1 MRKEDR
7 MGVSYRT
14 AQIFLDRLNWKAN
27 CGGLNEL
34 CSFQVDVY
42 QFCMADS
49 LKDDVLKA
57 FTDFLRLLDMR
68 QLRSVMIIFMW
79 LYQRDIKF
87 TLKFRYNQNL
97 PFWYNLKNIRKPRV
111 IRKKMLACGHDDL
124 MSEPVEHLVQYLREK
139 GRITV

>member
-1 MRKEDR
+1 
-7 MGVSYRT
+7 MGVSYRK

-42 QFCMADS
+42 QFRMADS
-49 LKDDVLKA
+49 LRDDVLRE

-124 MSEPVEHLVQYLREK
+124 MSERVEHLVQYLREK

>member
-1 MRKEDR
+1 

-49 LKDDVLKA
+49 LKDDVLRE
-57 FTDFLRLLDMR
+57 FTNFLRLLDMR
-68 QLRSVMIIFMW
+68 QLRSVMIIFLW
-79 LYQRDIKF
+79 LYQRNIKF
-87 TLKFRYNQNL
+87 TLKFRYNQDL
-97 PFWYNLKNIRKPRV
+97 PFWYNLKNMYKPREIRKTMRS
-111 IRKKMLACGHDDL
+111 CGHDDL
-124 MSEPVEHLVQYLREK
+124 MSEPVEHIVQHLREK
-139 GRITV
+139 GMITV